1 MKEKK
6 EIIPPTQAKGT
17 TTFFVQGDQT
27 ESQRQALPP
36 AAINAAQNLVNAIS
50 SRGW

>member
-6 EIIPPTQAKGT
+6 DAIPNSTVIGT

-27 ESQRQALPP
+27 ESQRQAFPL
-36 AAINAAQNLVNAIS
+36 AAVSAAQAMVS
-50 SRGW
+50 SMANSGW